1 MHVSMQKSKKYLAA
15 IWFAGGGAV
24 FLIVLGQSFLGH
36 YGTDVEQVWGWL
48 LPTIMPTLSLI
59 IGVIVADAKDKN
71 AHKKTV
77 DQFIYRL
84 AFSLSL
90 LYLLAVLLTILVQP
104 ISPIP
109 PIELMKQSQL
119 WLGPFQG
126 LVSASIG
133 VFFTRSE
140 ESTVGDQAGN

>member
-1 MHVSMQKSKKYLAA
+1 MQISMQKSRRYLATL
-15 IWFAGGGAV
+15 WFAFGCAV
-24 FLIVLGQSFLGH
+24 FLIVLGQAFFGH
-36 YGTDVEQVWGWL
+36 YGADVAQAWGWL

-59 IGVIVADAKDKN
+59 IGVLVAETRYRN
-71 AHKKTV
+71 TIRKTV
-77 DQFIYRL
+77 DHFTFRI

-90 LYLLAVLLTILVQP
+90 LYLLVVLLTIIIQP

-109 PIELMKQSQL
+109 PLELMKQSHL

-133 VFFTRSE
+133 VFFVRAE
-140 ESTVGDQAGN
+140 DSTAHD